1 MKKKMRENFAKKMS
15 VLLLAMAIVLTLGGC
30 GASSK
35 NFEAAADSAA
45 PEEEFKAE
53 YEVTEEA
60 VADEAWDD
68 SAESGMMDTAAGAA
82 SDEAWDDS
90 VESDMMDTAADT
102 GEAQAEIIQ
111 SNEKIIYTYNYSVE
125 TKQFDTFMD
134 AVQKRISEYGGYIES
149 SETNGN
155 MEMNIRRYANMV
167 IRIPADKMHSFLNMV
182 KENSNVTY
190 SSSSTENVTLSY
202 VDMQS
207 HIKALKTEQETLMGI
222 LEKAEKLEDIIALQ
236 NQLTNIRYE
245 LESYESQLRVYDNRI
260 NYSTLYLDINEV
272 ERETNVAT
280 ELTYGEE
287 IRQGLSDTMY
297 SIRQGLRD
305 FSIWFIVNLPILFIW
320 AVVLVILFLIVR
332 KILKLWA
339 KKAGRRKSARN
350 GSKGQAVNGGV
361 WSAQTEEKQETS
373 EETGEKQE

>member
-1 MKKKMRENFAKKMS
+1 MKKKMRENFVKKMS
-15 VLLLAMAIVLTLGGC
+15 ILLLAMTIVLPIGGC

-35 NFEAAADSAA
+35 NFEAAADTAA

-60 VADEAWDD
+60 VEDEAWDD
-68 SAESGMMDTAAGAA
+68 SVESGMMDTAAGADA
-82 SDEAWDDS
+82 GTSA
-90 VESDMMDTAADT
+90 
-102 GEAQAEIIQ
+102 AQAGTIQ

-134 AVQKRISEYGGYIES
+134 AVQKRINEYGGYLES

-155 MEMNIRRYANMV
+155 SEMNIRRYANMV
-167 IRIPADKMHSFLNMV
+167 IRIPADKMHSFLAMV

-222 LEKAEKLEDIIALQ
+222 LEKAEKLEDIITIQ

-287 IRQGLSDTMY
+287 IRKGLSDTMY
-297 SIRQGLRD
+297 SIGQGLRE
-305 FSIWFIVNLPILFIW
+305 FSIWFIVNLPILLIW
-320 AVVLVILFLIVR
+320 AVILVILFLAVR
-332 KILKLWA
+332 GILRAYA
-339 KKAGRRKSARN
+339 KKAARRQAGRSRLANKPENS
-350 GSKGQAVNGGV
+350 GV
-361 WSAQTEEKQETS
+361 WSGLAEDKKPS
-373 EETGEKQE
+373 GEKTEDKKE